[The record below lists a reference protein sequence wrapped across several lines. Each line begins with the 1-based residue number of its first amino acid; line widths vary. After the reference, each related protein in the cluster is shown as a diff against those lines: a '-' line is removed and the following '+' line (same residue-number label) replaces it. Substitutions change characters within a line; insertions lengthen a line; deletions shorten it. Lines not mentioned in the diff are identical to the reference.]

1 MKIKNTHAYV
11 PIKTVPD
18 LLISFMFPVS
28 MILSMKD
35 TVMLISNLFEHIV
48 KLTYFLWCWNV
59 KIFRRKLCLSQTVAM
74 KVICWWHRSNMME
87 TISWSVQEK
96 ILDRAVWSKDIHFQ
110 EMVLLI
116 KQLPII
122 IRKHKTKGQKLIQS
136 FIKGS
141 LQEIHPIL

>member
-87 TISWSVQEK
+87 TISWFVQEK
-96 ILDRAVWSKDIHFQ
+96 ILNRAVWSKDIHFQ

-116 KQLPII
+116 KQLPIF